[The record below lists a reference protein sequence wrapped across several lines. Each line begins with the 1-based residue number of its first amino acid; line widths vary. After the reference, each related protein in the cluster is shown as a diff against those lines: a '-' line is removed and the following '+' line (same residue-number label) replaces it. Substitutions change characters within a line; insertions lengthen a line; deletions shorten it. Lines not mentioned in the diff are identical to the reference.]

1 MYKMKLFTT
10 KTNKADLLLAANDL
24 LEQQQV
30 LIGLLLLTVTIGI
43 LFWNY
48 LHYYSVLYY
57 L

>member
-30 LIGLLLLTVTIGI
+30 LIGLLLLTFTIAV
-43 LFWNY
+43 LF
-48 LHYYSVLYY
+48 
-57 L
+57 